1 MTVSH
6 VQPVE
11 FSEVEFASIKKP
23 GKGDLVILRVSEHV
37 MWEQADRLRK
47 DWEKRFPGT
56 RAVVFGRGLDIVFVR
71 AMRSMVSEDLHTF
84 GDGVHV
90 DFLAR

>member
-1 MTVSH
+1 
-6 VQPVE
+6 
-11 FSEVEFASIKKP
+11 
-23 GKGDLVILRVSEHV
+23 VILRVSEHV

-47 DWEKRFPGT
+47 RLGKKVSGH
-56 RAVVFGRGLDIVFVR
+56 ASRGLPR
-71 AMRSMVSEDLHTF
+71 GQRSMVSEDLHTF